1 MTKNKAVLVAVDA
14 GSGNVAL
21 TYAED
26 GTGRWITSVTP
37 SLILEGHQQSFA
49 AESQSTWLTTDAS
62 GKERAYTVMKKG
74 YDLYDTCDPNYQVSP
89 AHRVLIADALHRAGL
104 GGRDVI
110 IGETLPVNQFY
121 SAMGVINEA
130 RIREKVASL
139 KTPVTNYRD
148 GSEPANII
156 HVEVFPEAVPAI
168 VSAQADNPELA
179 DAEQTLVVDLG
190 RFTCDIALV
199 DKDLMPVKKASYEHG
214 VQKMIERVHALLPEF
229 EEKLGKSFGASD
241 LSVDSVDAIIRQG
254 YIGSRLESAKSK
266 RIDISEVI
274 NQAASELAEKIWQ
287 DVRALHRNTRDVDV
301 VLVVGGGANYI
312 AGKLSGLTDHTAGWH
327 DVVVVP
333 NNPEMAIARGVYLAL
348 QASEADILA
357 DISSAASVSDIRS
370 RTNEKG

>member
-21 TYAED
+21 TYAEE
-26 GTGRWITSVTP
+26 GTGHWITSVTP

-89 AHRVLIADALHRAGL
+89 AHRVLIADALQRAGL

-229 EEKLGKSFGASD
+229 EAKLGKSFGASD

-274 NQAASELAEKIWQ
+274 DQAASELAEKIWQ

-312 AGKLSGLTDHTAGWH
+312 AGKLPGLTDHTASWH

-348 QASEADILA
+348 AASEADILA

>member
-21 TYAED
+21 TYAEE

-49 AESQSTWLTTDAS
+49 AESQSTWLTTDAN

-89 AHRVLIADALHRAGL
+89 AHRVLIADALNRAGL

-139 KTPVTNYRD
+139 KTPVKNYRD

-229 EEKLGKSFGASD
+229 EANLGKSFGASD

-312 AGKLSGLTDHTAGWH
+312 AGKLPGLTDHTADWH

>member
-21 TYAED
+21 TYAEE

-49 AESQSTWLTTDAS
+49 AESQSTWLTTDAN

-89 AHRVLIADALHRAGL
+89 AHRVLIADALNRAGL

-139 KTPVTNYRD
+139 KTPVKNYRD

-229 EEKLGKSFGASD
+229 EANLGKSFGASD

-312 AGKLSGLTDHTAGWH
+312 AGKLPGLTDHTADWH

-348 QASEADILA
+348 QATEADILA